1 MRSRSHT
8 VELDLPFERALPDR
22 LRPMLPMAAAAPFDS
37 ADYAFDVAWDGVR
50 ALADIERGRVG
61 RWGGTRLDLAGRY
74 PEGQVVADQVPAEA
88 IADGELLLT
97 EPEG

>member
-1 MRSRSHT
+1 MPSRPQT

-50 ALADIERGRVG
+50 ALASVDRGRVG
-61 RWGGTRLDLAGRY
+61 
-74 PEGQVVADQVPAEA
+74 
-88 IADGELLLT
+88 I
-97 EPEG
+97 